1 MRLLPLPPP
10 PSAGGKIEM
19 RVPNSERLRDDKNC
33 SDSVRSERG
42 SPEGQSP
49 FAGSLRVSLRYNFF
63 SFLYRKES
71 EEGQEEFFR
80 SLLVEKTSASL
91 NSYG

>member
-1 MRLLPLPPP
+1 M
-10 PSAGGKIEM
+10 G
-19 RVPNSERLRDDKNC
+19 VPNSERLRDDKNC

>member
-1 MRLLPLPPP
+1 MGC
-10 PSAGGKIEM
+10 A
-19 RVPNSERLRDDKNC
+19 
-33 SDSVRSERG
+33 
-42 SPEGQSP
+42 EGQSP

>member
-1 MRLLPLPPP
+1 MKDTCLTGTML
-10 PSAGGKIEM
+10 AGCWKMG
-19 RVPNSERLRDDKNC
+19 C
-33 SDSVRSERG
+33 A
-42 SPEGQSP
+42 EGQSP